1 MSEETGLVIPLGAW
15 VLRNACRQ
23 WKAWR
28 LAGRDPIRI
37 SVNLSARQ
45 FQQQGL
51 VVQIRDTLREF
62 DVDPQWIDLE
72 ITESIAMDH
81 ADRVLATLIRL
92 KRLGVNLTLDD
103 FVTGYSSLAYLK
115 RFPLDTLKIDR
126 AFVRE
131 LNGKDGV
138 DRAVVRA
145 VIALGHG
152 IGLRVIAEGVESETQ
167 RAELAEL
174 GCDGFQ
180 GYLFRGP
187 VPPADLPDRFPSPE
201 VRP

>member
-1 MSEETGLVIPLGAW
+1 LMSDAEEA
-15 VLRNACRQ
+15 A
-23 WKAWR
+23 
-28 LAGRDPIRI
+28 DM
-37 SVNLSARQ
+37 
-45 FQQQGL
+45 
-51 VVQIRDTLREF
+51 LRE
-62 DVDPQWIDLE
+62 
-72 ITESIAMDH
+72 
-81 ADRVLATLIRL
+81 L
-92 KRLGVNLTLDD
+92 KSLGVNLTLDD
-103 FVTGYSSLAYLK
+103 FGTGYSSLAYLK

-180 GYLFRGP
+180 GYL
-187 VPPADLPDRFPSPE
+187 
-201 VRP
+201 